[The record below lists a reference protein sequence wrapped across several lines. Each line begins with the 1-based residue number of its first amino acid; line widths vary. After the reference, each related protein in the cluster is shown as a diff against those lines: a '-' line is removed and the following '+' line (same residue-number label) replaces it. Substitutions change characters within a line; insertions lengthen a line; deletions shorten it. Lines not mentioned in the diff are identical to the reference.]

1 MNDMILPDLLEIIP
15 LVSEKKYDEA
25 LTIINDYISLA
36 NDEECKNTAAM
47 MSLQILALA
56 GYGEI
61 ASVLLKALLKK
72 FKIHSQAKGICK
84 RTIVSI

>member
-1 MNDMILPDLLEIIP
+1 MNYKILPDLLEIIP
-15 LVSEKKYDEA
+15 LVDEGKYDDA
-25 LTIINDYISLA
+25 LTIINDYISLV

-47 MSLQILALA
+47 MSLQILALT

-61 ASVLLKALLKK
+61 VSVLLKALLKK